1 MDLGLLQIKE
11 ILVVNAASTAIEREG
26 PACAITLDDFLRA
39 IEASKRA
46 KQEVGAGPLASTSI
60 PLW

>member
-1 MDLGLLQIKE
+1 MDLGLLQIEE

-26 PACAITLDDFLRA
+26 PACAIILDDFLRA

-46 KQEVGAGPLASTSI
+46 KQEVGAGSGAAKPW
-60 PLW
+60 PF